1 MTSVLSFL
9 RKWNGW
15 YRILRHRKGFGL
27 FDSVRYGFW
36 LTRG

>member
-15 YRILRHRKGFGL
+15 YRFCAIARDLDGL
-27 FDSVRYGFW
+27 IPCAMGFW